1 VPLGRRDVGGIID
14 RGGTILGSTRCAR
27 IRDSGGQEEAIRQA
41 RAQDISSVIV
51 IGGNGSQAGALA
63 LSRRGLAVIGI
74 ASTIDNDLEGSD
86 ITIGA
91 TTALD
96 SALDA
101 IDRLRVTASSHQR
114 AFLVET
120 MGRDC
125 GYLALIAGITGGA
138 ECVVIPEAETTPA
151 EVAAE
156 LRESHRRGKSH
167 AIVPRGR
174 CR

>member
-1 VPLGRRDVGGIID
+1 MRSVPDTFVLC
-14 RGGTILGSTRCAR
+14 SCAR
-27 IRDSGGQEEAIRQA
+27 GDIA
-41 RAQDISSVIV
+41 RHPRRIPLQRVVDDQ
-51 IGGNGSQAGALA
+51 NLLA
-63 LSRRGLAVIGI
+63 IGI